1 MSVSALFSPAIA
13 PSPASSLVNGYHT
26 NGYNDVASASSST
39 STAVTSSFSSPSPPT
54 APSPALS
61 ASSSSSTASGP
72 LIGVVRKAALIDL
85 EPECTECHSRAVI
98 EDHKQGIL
106 VCTNCGLQ
114 LGGQLISEENEWRD
128 FDDDGPRSHG
138 AQSNRVGGVEEGLY
152 FMGLS
157 TVIGQGA
164 EGSTSGALARL
175 QASSTTEI
183 DLHKL
188 QQAFRRIDRL
198 TGALSLPDG
207 VKEQAKAIYKRCVE
221 SKLFKSKKGDTVY
234 TACLFAACRL
244 QGVPRTLKEIVATA
258 SADAG
263 NGKAV
268 TVKEVHRAAKKMKQH
283 RLLKRDIK
291 GAAAAGSAGAADQPT
306 SAAQQH
312 SESALSAAAGATAT
326 SLVERYCSY
335 LRLPRVIELAVT
347 AVIEAAERLSVLDGR
362 TPATLVGVCIYLCTQ
377 LAEEGRH
384 AREWEKI
391 AMVTSTS
398 VVTLRKAYKE
408 LWAARVRVI
417 PAGLASAVRV
427 EQLPPG

>member
-1 MSVSALFSPAIA
+1 M
-13 PSPASSLVNGYHT
+13 
-26 NGYNDVASASSST
+26 
-39 STAVTSSFSSPSPPT
+39 
-54 APSPALS
+54 
-61 ASSSSSTASGP
+61 
-72 LIGVVRKAALIDL
+72 DL
-85 EPECTECHSRAVI
+85 EPECSECHSRAVI

-114 LGGQLISEENEWRD
+114 LGGQLISEESEWRD

-175 QASSTTEI
+175 QASSTTEF
-183 DLHKL
+183 DLHKV

-198 TGALSLPDG
+198 AGALTLPDG
-207 VKEQAKAIYKRCVE
+207 VKEQAKALYKRCVE
-221 SKLFKSKKGDTVY
+221 VRLFKSKKGDTVY

-244 QGVPRTLKEIVATA
+244 QSVPRTLKEIVASA
-258 SADAG
+258 SADGG
-263 NGKAV
+263 NGKSV

-283 RLLKRDIK
+283 RLLKRHNTS
-291 GAAAAGSAGAADQPT
+291 AATATASTATSDQPT
-306 SAAQQH
+306 STAQLQA
-312 SESALSAAAGATAT
+312 ESALSAAAGATAA
-326 SLVERYCSY
+326 SLVERNCST
-335 LRLPRVIELAVT
+335 LRLPRSIELAVL
-347 AVIEAAERLSVLDGR
+347 AVIESTERLSVLEGR
-362 TPATLVGVCIYLCTQ
+362 TPSTVVGVCIYLCAQ
-377 LAEEGRH
+377 LGEEGKH

-391 AMVTSTS
+391 AMVTATS

-408 LWAARVRVI
+408 LWAARMRVI
-417 PAGLASAVRV
+417 PVGLASAVRV

>member
-1 MSVSALFSPAIA
+1 MSTSQSSHTTTLPAT
-13 PSPASSLVNGYHT
+13 ST
-26 NGYNDVASASSST
+26 SSS
-39 STAVTSSFSSPSPPT
+39 FSPSPP
-54 APSPALS
+54 PSSS
-61 ASSSSSTASGP
+61 ASSASAAGP
-72 LIGVVRKAALIDL
+72 VIGVVKKAALIDL
-85 EPECTECHSRAVI
+85 EPECPECHSRAVI

-128 FDDDGPRSHG
+128 FDDDGPTSHG
-138 AQSNRVGGVEEGLY
+138 TTANRVGGAEEGLY

-164 EGSTSGALARL
+164 EGTTSGALARL
-175 QASSTTEI
+175 QASSTSEL

-188 QQAFRRIDRL
+188 QQSFRRIDRL
-198 TGALSLPDG
+198 AGALSLPDG

-221 SKLFKSKKGDTVY
+221 LKLFKSKKGDTVY
-234 TACLFAACRL
+234 SACLFAACRL
-244 QGVPRTLKEIVATA
+244 QGVPRTLKEIVASA

-268 TVKEVHRAAKKMKQH
+268 TMKEVHRAAKKMKQH
-283 RLLKRDIK
+283 RLLRRDNRGAAAG
-291 GAAAAGSAGAADQPT
+291 GAAAAEQPS
-306 SAAQQH
+306 SAAQQQA
-312 SESALSAAAGATAT
+312 ESALSAAAGASAA
-326 SLVERYCSY
+326 SLIERCCST
-335 LRLPRVIELAVT
+335 LRLPRSIELAVA
-347 AVIEAAERLSVLDGR
+347 AVIESAERHGILEGR
-362 TPATLVGVCIYLCTQ
+362 TPATLVGVCIYFCSQ
-377 LAEEGRH
+377 LGDDGKH

-398 VVTLRKAYKE
+398 TVTLRKAYKE
-408 LWAARVRVI
+408 LWAARVRVV

>member
-1 MSVSALFSPAIA
+1 MSFSTLFPSAS
-13 PSPASSLVNGYHT
+13 VGNGYHA
-26 NGYNDVASASSST
+26 NGHSDAAAAPLSSVRSSSPIQPPTSAST
-39 STAVTSSFSSPSPPT
+39 TLNPTPP
-54 APSPALS
+54 P
-61 ASSSSSTASGP
+61 SGP
-72 LIGVVRKAALIDL
+72 LIGTVRKAALVDL
-85 EPECTECHSRAVI
+85 EPQCPECHSRDVI

-114 LGGQLISEENEWRD
+114 IGGQLISEESEWRD

-164 EGSTSGALARL
+164 EGSMSGAMARL
-175 QASSTTEI
+175 QASSTTEF
-183 DLHKL
+183 DMHKL
-188 QQAFRRIDRL
+188 QQSFRRIDRL
-198 TGALSLPDG
+198 AGALSLPDG
-207 VKEQAKAIYKRCVE
+207 VKEQAKGIYKRCVE
-221 SKLFKSKKGDTVY
+221 LKIFKTKKGDTVY

-244 QGVPRTLKEIVATA
+244 QDVPRTLKEIVATA

-268 TVKEVHRAAKKMKQH
+268 SVKEVHKAAKKMKQH
-283 RLLKRDIK
+283 RLLKRDNK
-291 GAAAAGSAGAADQPT
+291 GAAGSTAGTADLPT

-312 SESALSAAAGATAT
+312 AESALSAAAGATAT
-326 SLVERYCSY
+326 SLVERYCST
-335 LRLPRVIELAVT
+335 LRLPRPIELAVGS
-347 AVIEAAERLSVLDGR
+347 VIEAAERLSVMEGR
-362 TPATLVGVCIYLCTQ
+362 TPATTVGVSIYLCAQ
-377 LAEEGRH
+377 LGEEGRH

-391 AMVTSTS
+391 AMVTATS

-408 LWAARVRVI
+408 LWAARVRVV
-417 PAGLASAVRV
+417 PPGLASAVRL

>member
-1 MSVSALFSPAIA
+1 MS
-13 PSPASSLVNGYHT
+13 NGYHS
-26 NGYNDVASASSST
+26 NGYHDSAVASSAISPPIAPKPLPSAPSSYSHPSTTTAARSASPFSST
-39 STAVTSSFSSPSPPT
+39 
-54 APSPALS
+54 
-61 ASSSSSTASGP
+61 SSSSTVGP
-72 LIGVVRKAALIDL
+72 LIGVVRKEALVDL

-175 QASSTTEI
+175 QATSTTEF
-183 DLHKL
+183 DMNKL

-198 TGALSLPDG
+198 AGALSLPDG

-221 SKLFKSKKGDTVY
+221 VKLFKTKKGDTVY

-283 RLLKRDIK
+283 RLLKRDNK
-291 GAAAAGSAGAADQPT
+291 SAAAGGAGAADQPS
-306 SAAQQH
+306 SAAQQQA
-312 SESALSAAAGATAT
+312 ESALSAAAGATAA
-326 SLVERYCSY
+326 SLVERYCST
-335 LRLPRVIELAVT
+335 LRLPRSIELAVS
-347 AVIEAAERLSVLDGR
+347 AVIDAAERLSVLEGR
-362 TPATLVGVCIYLCTQ
+362 TPATLVGACIYLCAQ
-377 LAEEGRH
+377 LGEEGKYV
-384 AREWEKI
+384 REWEKI
-391 AMVTSTS
+391 AMVTATS
-398 VVTLRKAYKE
+398 PVTLRKAYKE
-408 LWAARVRVI
+408 LWAARMRVV
-417 PAGLASAVRV
+417 PVGFTSAVRV